1 MLWEVVASM
10 SANRKNGPVQ
20 LTIAVPCYNEELVVD
35 ECAARLGACL
45 AALIDAGKASGE
57 SRILFIDDGS
67 TDRTWELIDALCA
80 RDRMFSG
87 LGLSRNFGHQAALLA
102 GLHHAPGDA
111 VVSIDADLQDDVR
124 AIATMVDHYRAG
136 FDVVYGVRRERER
149 DTAFKRL
156 TALAFYRLMNLL
168 GARTI
173 HNHADFRLM
182 SRQALD
188 ALRDYRETNLF
199 LRGIVPLIGF
209 ATTQVFYDRVDRIA
223 GETKYPFRKMLALSI
238 TAIASFSTAPL
249 RLITATALGG
259 FLVLV
264 GITVWALWIRLFT
277 NRGLPGWA
285 SVLLP
290 LLFIGC
296 LNMLA
301 LGVLG
306 EYVARIF
313 DEIKARPRYLVAET
327 RNLGGMASGS

>member
-1 MLWEVVASM
+1 MLCGAGSPM
-10 SANRKNGPVQ
+10 PTNRDSAPVR

-35 ECAARLGACL
+35 ECAARMKECL
-45 AALIDAGKASGE
+45 VALIDAGKAARD

-67 TDRTWELIDALCA
+67 TDNTWQLIESLCA
-80 RDRMFSG
+80 RDGMFSA
-87 LGLSRNFGHQAALLA
+87 LSLSRNFGHQAALLA

-111 VVSIDADLQDDVR
+111 VVSIDADLQDDVG
-124 AIATMVDHYRAG
+124 AIGKMLDHYRAG
-136 FDVVYGVRRERER
+136 FDVVYGVRRERKR
-149 DTAFKRL
+149 DTAFKRF

-168 GARTI
+168 GTRTI

-188 ALRDYRETNLF
+188 ALRDFRETNLF

-209 ATTQVFYDRVDRIA
+209 PTTQVFYDRADRIA
-223 GETKYPFRKMLALSI
+223 GQTKYPFRKMFALSI
-238 TAIASFSTAPL
+238 AAITSFSTAPL

-259 FLVLV
+259 FLVLI

-277 NRGLPGWA
+277 DKGLPGWA
-285 SVLLP
+285 SVILP
-290 LLFIGC
+290 LLFIGS

-327 RNLGGMASGS
+327 RNLSRKDSVS

>member
-1 MLWEVVASM
+1 MPT
-10 SANRKNGPVQ
+10 NRDNGTAR
-20 LTIAVPCYNEELVVD
+20 LTIVVPCYNEELVVD
-35 ECAARLGACL
+35 ECAKRLGACL
-45 AALIDAGKASGE
+45 TALVGAGKAAPGSQ
-57 SRILFIDDGS
+57 ILFVDDGS

-80 RDRMFSG
+80 RDKMFSG
-87 LGLSRNFGHQAALLA
+87 LSLSRNFGHQGALLA

-111 VVSIDADLQDDVR
+111 VISIDADLQDDVA
-124 AIATMVDHYRAG
+124 AIERMVDRYREG
-136 FDVVYGVRRERER
+136 FDVVYGVRRERKR

-156 TALAFYRLMNLL
+156 TALGFYRLMNLL

-188 ALRDYRETNLF
+188 ALRDFRETNLF

-209 ATTQVFYDRVDRIA
+209 PATQVFYDRVERIA
-223 GETKYPFRKMLALSI
+223 GQTKYPFRKMFALSLAAI
-238 TAIASFSTAPL
+238 TSFSTVPL

-259 FLVLV
+259 FLVLI
-264 GITVWALWIRLFT
+264 GITIWALWIRLFT
-277 NRGLPGWA
+277 TRGLPGWA
-285 SVLLP
+285 SVILP
-290 LLFIGC
+290 LLFIGS

-313 DEIKARPRYLVAET
+313 DEIKARPRYLVQET
-327 RNLGGMASGS
+327 RNLPRTTPVS